1 MKKSAVIVALTLFA
15 APLFTSAG
23 SLTPPGSPADTM
35 YTMTNLYDLAAG
47 TTATLGS
54 GTIPATPGSVAAT
67 FYTLTQIY
75 TAIAGEIA
83 NLANGKI
90 ASGISAFGFTGTL
103 FGDTSAAKVLTTA
116 TYPGTYDASNLSVG
130 TVLSGT
136 AFGVGLTG
144 TVIQSLGNAVAGN
157 VLSGTTFSNASA
169 ANVSGTI
176 PVKTADN
183 AVTTTSVSG
192 TSLLLTPLVGYYD
205 GTATVSTTSAAFI
218 AGNIR
223 SGVNLF
229 GIAGSLAA
237 YTYGGNDAATVLT
250 TASSAGTY
258 DASNLTVSTV
268 KSGTTFGV
276 SSTGSLTPDG
286 GTAAVGDLF
295 NGKTANL
302 TGDWTL
308 DTGTLDLACNTAT
321 FDGSGNLVAGAYDG
335 AGSGSNRWCITDSGD
350 AVAGDM
356 LSGKIAW
363 VDGLAV
369 TGTMPTQT
377 LSAANDTVSAGYY
390 AATTLSAVD
399 TDLAAGNIAS
409 GVTVFGIAGSHASGF
424 TYGAQPLKT
433 GQTICYDAS
442 GGVIACSGT
451 GQDGAYTAGVT
462 RSYTDPADGTITDN
476 ATGLMWEKCSEG
488 LSGASCGTGTATT
501 YTWTNALAQCEG
513 STANSHSDW
522 RLPNRLELET
532 LVDSSASSPA
542 INATYFPAAQSDFY
556 WSSTSY
562 KPSLSNAWVVNFYN
576 GSVDNGGKANS
587 NYVRCVRG

>member
-75 TAIAGEIA
+75 TE
-83 NLANGKI
+83 I

-169 ANVSGTI
+169 ATVSGTI

-183 AVTTTSVSG
+183 AVTTPSVSG

-205 GTATVSTTSAAFI
+205 GTATVSTPSAAFI

-229 GIAGSLAA
+229 GIAGSLSA
-237 YTYGGNDAATVLT
+237 YTYGGKDAATV
-250 TASSAGTY
+250 
-258 DASNLTVSTV
+258 
-268 KSGTTFGV
+268 
-276 SSTGSLTPDG
+276 
-286 GTAAVGDLF
+286 
-295 NGKTANL
+295 
-302 TGDWTL
+302 
-308 DTGTLDLACNTAT
+308 
-321 FDGSGNLVAGAYDG
+321 
-335 AGSGSNRWCITDSGD
+335 
-350 AVAGDM
+350 
-356 LSGKIAW
+356 
-363 VDGLAV
+363 
-369 TGTMPTQT
+369 
-377 LSAANDTVSAGYY
+377 
-390 AATTLSAVD
+390 
-399 TDLAAGNIAS
+399 
-409 GVTVFGIAGSHASGF
+409 
-424 TYGAQPLKT
+424 
-433 GQTICYDAS
+433 
-442 GGVIACSGT
+442 
-451 GQDGAYTAGVT
+451 
-462 RSYTDPADGTITDN
+462 
-476 ATGLMWEKCSEG
+476 
-488 LSGASCGTGTATT
+488 
-501 YTWTNALAQCEG
+501 
-513 STANSHSDW
+513 
-522 RLPNRLELET
+522 
-532 LVDSSASSPA
+532 
-542 INATYFPAAQSDFY
+542 
-556 WSSTSY
+556 
-562 KPSLSNAWVVNFYN
+562 
-576 GSVDNGGKANS
+576 
-587 NYVRCVRG
+587 

>member
-75 TAIAGEIA
+75 TAVAGEIA

-103 FGDTSAAKVLTTA
+103 FGDTSAAKVLDTA
-116 TYPGTYDASNLSVG
+116 TYPGT
-130 TVLSGT
+130 
-136 AFGVGLTG
+136 
-144 TVIQSLGNAVAGN
+144 
-157 VLSGTTFSNASA
+157 
-169 ANVSGTI
+169 I
-176 PVKTADN
+176 PVKTSDN

-542 INATYFPAAQSDFY
+542 INATYFPAAQSDVY

-562 KPSLSNAWVVNFYN
+562 KPSLDYAWVVYFTDGNVSSGN
-576 GSVDNGGKANS
+576 KTNS
-587 NYVRCVRG
+587 DYVRCVRG